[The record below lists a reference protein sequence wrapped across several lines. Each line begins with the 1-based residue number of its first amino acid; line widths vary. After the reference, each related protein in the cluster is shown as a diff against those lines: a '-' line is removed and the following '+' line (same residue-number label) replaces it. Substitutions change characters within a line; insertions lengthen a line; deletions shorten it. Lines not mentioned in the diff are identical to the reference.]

1 MPVYCVIRQIKTL
14 IESILT
20 TLISTWKLDWK
31 VCWTSL
37 LPPLE
42 ILGLN
47 FLCVIQYNPSTR
59 VEFSQKLSAGW
70 TTWHL
75 LLWNTSK
82 RTIKTKKKKKN
93 STSAATVW
101 RNVWHKAAIIAL
113 SAFAT
118 LHSLSYRSVSVL
130 SAFPIN
136 HFYAPGGRFI
146 RWGCWLEMRFI
157 CG

>member
-1 MPVYCVIRQIKTL
+1 MLAELLGISCCETPLRERLRQ
-14 IESILT
+14 
-20 TLISTWKLDWK
+20 
-31 VCWTSL
+31 
-37 LPPLE
+37 
-42 ILGLN
+42 
-47 FLCVIQYNPSTR
+47 
-59 VEFSQKLSAGW
+59 
-70 TTWHL
+70 
-75 LLWNTSK
+75 
-82 RTIKTKKKKKN
+82 KKKKKN

-146 RWGCWLEMRFI
+146 R
-157 CG
+157 